1 VPVFDSTFLCGG
13 LQVYYPDA
21 KRLDNVVNARGIEG
35 AESIAGAESTCL
47 AVHCL
52 RVGFSTYSIL
62 YTFSGGRRMNLNQVY
77 TDTFQVSTKGE
88 TDITD
93 ITQRVAESVRKS
105 GLSKGLVCAFVA
117 GSTAGI
123 TTVEYEP
130 GLIQD
135 LQAAYEKIAP
145 RRASYAHNSRWG
157 DGNGYAHVRASFTGQ
172 DISVPFSDGG
182 LMLGTWQQI
191 ILIDFDNRAR
201 TRNVIVQVL
210 GE

>member
-1 VPVFDSTFLCGG
+1 MS
-13 LQVYYPDA
+13 
-21 KRLDNVVNARGIEG
+21 
-35 AESIAGAESTCL
+35 
-47 AVHCL
+47 
-52 RVGFSTYSIL
+52 
-62 YTFSGGRRMNLNQVY
+62 VY

-88 TDITD
+88 TDVID
-93 ITQRVAESVRKS
+93 ITVNVAQAVQKS
-105 GLSKGLVCAFVA
+105 GLSKGFACAFVS

-135 LQAAYEKIAP
+135 LKTAYERTAP
-145 RRASYAHNSRWG
+145 RHASYEHNSRWG
-157 DGNGYAHVRASFTGQ
+157 DGNGYAHVRASLTGQ
-172 DISVPFSDGG
+172 DINVPFSDRG

-201 TRNVIVQVL
+201 TRQVIVQVI